1 MSRQARQRSATEV
14 YHVIQRGIDRMAI
27 FYDDDDRQM
36 FLNLLSQQVSESFKV
51 YCYCL
56 MDNHFHLIVKSN
68 KLSFHIHH
76 IASVYAGWFNH
87 KHERRG
93 YLFQDRFKSEAIEEE
108 GYLLRCFR
116 YILHNPL
123 KAGLCKTVSSYNW
136 SSYHAYYNA
145 HDSFI
150 CSEFLPLFFD
160 RKEDFE
166 AYICSEDDGK
176 YMDIDRMN
184 NLTDN
189 EVKHLIEKKSA
200 GDDFATLPI
209 NVQKKIIKELMG
221 SIQYAPTG
229 GNKRKLEFTIIDD
242 CKEMDY
248 FRLLVRDEM
257 IKLANNGIYPQGF
270 DKTSYNQMMA
280 WEKSVRPDSIFCGA
294 PHILI
299 PHAPKKIP
307 CAVQDVNMA
316 AAYFEL
322 LCNANGLGAIC
333 MSYPLAVLGN
343 MPNVMK
349 LLQIPEDHYIS
360 LMVGFGYPEIR
371 YARGV
376 QREANGKIKRI
387 VFTQD

>member
-1 MSRQARQRSATEV
+1 
-14 YHVIQRGIDRMAI
+14 
-27 FYDDDDRQM
+27 
-36 FLNLLSQQVSESFKV
+36 
-51 YCYCL
+51 
-56 MDNHFHLIVKSN
+56 
-68 KLSFHIHH
+68 
-76 IASVYAGWFNH
+76 
-87 KHERRG
+87 
-93 YLFQDRFKSEAIEEE
+93 
-108 GYLLRCFR
+108 
-116 YILHNPL
+116 
-123 KAGLCKTVSSYNW
+123 
-136 SSYHAYYNA
+136 
-145 HDSFI
+145 
-150 CSEFLPLFFD
+150 
-160 RKEDFE
+160 
-166 AYICSEDDGK
+166 
-176 YMDIDRMN
+176 MN
-184 NLTDN
+184 
-189 EVKHLIEKKSA
+189 
-200 GDDFATLPI
+200 
-209 NVQKKIIKELMG
+209 
-221 SIQYAPTG
+221 
-229 GNKRKLEFTIIDD
+229 
-242 CKEMDY
+242 
-248 FRLLVRDEM
+248 RDEM

-299 PHAPKKIP
+299 PHAPKNIP

>member
-1 MSRQARQRSATEV
+1 MNITNFKWSLGKCIHCGKCLKVCPGDLFIFDDKNELK
-14 YHVIQRGIDRMAI
+14 IKEIDCFGWDGCWQCDHCLAVCPTGAI
-27 FYDDDDRQM
+27 SIF
-36 FLNLLSQQVSESFKV
+36 
-51 YCYCL
+51 
-56 MDNHFHLIVKSN
+56 N
-68 KLSFHIHH
+68 KDPQN
-76 IASVYAGWFNH
+76 SV
-87 KHERRG
+87 
-93 YLFQDRFKSEAIEEE
+93 
-108 GYLLRCFR
+108 
-116 YILHNPL
+116 
-123 KAGLCKTVSSYNW
+123 
-136 SSYHAYYNA
+136 
-145 HDSFI
+145 
-150 CSEFLPLFFD
+150 
-160 RKEDFE
+160 
-166 AYICSEDDGK
+166 
-176 YMDIDRMN
+176 
-184 NLTDN
+184 
-189 EVKHLIEKKSA
+189 
-200 GDDFATLPI
+200 TLPDYQDAGKMMSALVRTRRACRRYL
-209 NVQKKIIKELMG
+209 NKDVDKKIIKELMG

-299 PHAPKKIP
+299 PQVPKNIP